1 MAYYLSPISRRQF
14 IDANGNPYSGGKIH
28 TYLAGTTTP
37 ATTYKDSLA
46 AASNTNPIIL
56 DTEGRTPYSVW
67 FTDDVVYKYSVTDS
81 ADTPVYTEDNVS
93 GINDFVIP
101 AVNEWVATTVTCVYS
116 SATVFTITGSDETA
130 TLHVG
135 RRLKITASNGT
146 NPVYAT
152 ITVSSYAP
160 STTTITYVVDSGTVA
175 NAAILV
181 SYGLLS
187 SVNPAVPKVA
197 LPDGSTA
204 VTQISSD
211 NTTKVATTA
220 FARSLL
226 VQYTNVRRQSIM
238 SAMVSSTGT
247 TDLGGS
253 TGGTTIV
260 TTKIGTA
267 PTSQVGLTPGSSY
280 VSITSMPLIVTAAN
294 GYGADVTG
302 TSTSNLTWTGLNSVP
317 AATYYLYVD
326 VNTSTG
332 ALVTGSTTIAPT
344 YQNGGTP
351 STAAATDT
359 FNIEQMVM
367 WSGNG
372 AAAVQVYRVYVG
384 QVDAVLGVTSGNLI
398 WYAVNGHFES
408 PYTATLPGTNVTISA
423 EHNIGCIPR
432 FTSVVI
438 QCTTDEDGYV
448 VGDEVIPHT
457 SNITGQSNPLNIA
470 ANKKTVYMRT
480 GLYAAF
486 GLINAGTGQSG
497 PLTAANWKYRLI
509 ADRGW

>member
-1 MAYYLSPISRRQF
+1 MAYLAPISRRQF

-37 ATTYKDSLA
+37 ATTYNDSLSA
-46 AASNTNPIIL
+46 SSNTNPIIL
-56 DTEGRTPYSVW
+56 DSEGRTPYSVW
-67 FTDDVVYKYSVTDS
+67 FTDDVVYKYAVTDS
-81 ADTPVYTEDNVS
+81 ADTPVFTEDNVS

-101 AVNEWVATTVTCVYS
+101 TVSEWVTTTVTCVYS
-116 SATVFTITGSDETA
+116 SATVFTISGSDETA

-152 ITVSSYAP
+152 ITVSSYAA

-204 VTQISSD
+204 VTQTSSD
-211 NTTKVATTA
+211 NTTKIATTA

-226 VQYTNVRRQSIM
+226 VQYTNLRRQTII
-238 SAMVSSTGT
+238 SAMVDSTGA

-260 TTKIGTA
+260 TTKIGAA
-267 PTSQVGLTPGSSY
+267 PASGASY
-280 VSITSMPLIVTAAN
+280 ASITAMPLIVTAAN
-294 GYGADVTG
+294 GYGADITG
-302 TSTSNLTWTGLNSVP
+302 TSTANLTWTGLNSVP
-317 AATYYLYVD
+317 SVTYYLYVD
-326 VNTSTG
+326 VATDGTV
-332 ALVTGSTTIAPT
+332 ATGSTTVAPT

-351 STAAATDT
+351 STTAATDT

-367 WSGNG
+367 WCGNG
-372 AAAVQVYRVYVG
+372 AVAEQKYRVYVG
-384 QVDAVLGVTSGNLI
+384 QVDATGGVTSANLI
-398 WYAVNGHFES
+398 WYAVNGTYES
-408 PYTATLPGTNVTISA
+408 SYTATLPGVSVLISSN
-423 EHNIGCIPR
+423 HYIGCIPR
-432 FTSVVI
+432 VTNILI
-438 QCTTDEDGYV
+438 QCTTADYGFA
-448 VGDEVIPHT
+448 VGDEIVPMT
-457 SNITGQSNPLNIA
+457 SGIASQGQPFSIA
-470 ANKKTVYMRT
+470 ASRKTVSTRT
-480 GLYAAF
+480 GAYASFAA
-486 GLINAGTGQSG
+486 INYTTGAV
-497 PLTAANWKYRLI
+497 TAALTSASWKYKLI

>member
-1 MAYYLSPISRRQF
+1 MAYLSPISRRQF
-14 IDANGNPYSGGKIH
+14 IDANGNPYSGGKIY

-37 ATTYKDSLA
+37 AATYQDSLS
-46 AASNTNPIIL
+46 ASLNTNPIIL
-56 DTEGRTPYSVW
+56 DSEGRTPYSVW
-67 FTDDVVYKYSVTDS
+67 FTDDIVYKYAVTDS
-81 ADTPVYTEDNVS
+81 AGTPVYTEDNVS
-93 GINDFVIP
+93 GINDFVTP
-101 AVNEWVATTVTCVYS
+101 TVSEWVATTFTCTYS
-116 SATVFTITGSDETA
+116 SATVFTVSGSDQTA

-152 ITVSSYAP
+152 ITVSSYAA
-160 STTTITYVVDSGTVA
+160 STTTITYVVDSGTVN

-181 SYGLLS
+181 YYGLLS

-211 NTTKVATTA
+211 NTTKIATTA

-226 VQYTNVRRQSIM
+226 VQYTNLRRQTII
-238 SAMVSSTGT
+238 SAMVNSSGI

-260 TTKIGTA
+260 TTKIGSA
-267 PTSQVGLTPGSSY
+267 PASGASY
-280 VSITSMPLIVTAAN
+280 ASITAMPLVVTAAK

-317 AATYYLYVD
+317 AVTYYLYVD
-326 VNTSTG
+326 VNESTG
-332 ALVTGSTTIAPT
+332 ALTTGSTTVAPT

-351 STAAATDT
+351 STTASTDT

-372 AAAVQVYRVYVG
+372 AAALQVYRVYVG
-384 QVDAVLGVTSGNLI
+384 QVDASGGVTTGNLY
-398 WYAVNGHFES
+398 WYAVNSTFDSG
-408 PYTATLPGTNVTISA
+408 YTATLPGVNTLITSN
-423 EHNIGCIPR
+423 HYIGCIPR
-432 FTSVVI
+432 NCAILI
-438 QCTTDEDGYV
+438 QCTTSDYGYAI
-448 VGDEVIPHT
+448 GDELVPYT
-457 SNITGQSNPLNIA
+457 SSISGQGAPFNVT
-470 ANKKTVYMRT
+470 ANRKSVYVKT
-480 GLYAAF
+480 GLYASF
-486 GLINAGTGQSG
+486 GINNYTTG
-497 PLTAANWKYRLI
+497 ANASATYASWKYKLV

>member
-67 FTDDVVYKYSVTDS
+67 FTDDVVYKYAVTDS

-101 AVNEWVATTVTCVYS
+101 TVSEWVATTVTCVYS

-187 SVNPAVPKVA
+187 SVNPAVPKVV
-197 LPDGSTA
+197 LPDGSSA
-204 VTQISSD
+204 VTQVSSD
-211 NTTKVATTA
+211 NTTKIATTA

-226 VQYTNVRRQSIM
+226 VQYTNLRRQAIM
-238 SAMVSSTGT
+238 SAMVDSLGRTA
-247 TDLGGS
+247 LGGS

-260 TTKIGTA
+260 TTAIGAA
-267 PTSQVGLTPGSSY
+267 PASGASY
-280 VSITSMPLIVTAAN
+280 ASITSMPLVVNAAN
-294 GYGADVTG
+294 GYGDDIVG
-302 TSTSNLTWTGLNSVP
+302 TSTSNLTWTGLNSAP
-317 AATYYLYVD
+317 AVTYYLYLD
-326 VNTSTG
+326 VATDGT
-332 ALVTGSTTIAPT
+332 VTTGSTTVAPT

-351 STAAATDT
+351 STTAATDT

-367 WSGNG
+367 WCGNG
-372 AAAVQVYRVYVG
+372 ATAVQTYRVYVG
-384 QVDAVLGVTSGNLI
+384 QVDATGGVTSANLI
-398 WYAVNGHFES
+398 WYAVNGNYDS
-408 PYTATLPGTNVTISA
+408 GYTATLPAVNTSITSS
-423 EHNIGCIPR
+423 HNIGCVPR
-432 FTSVVI
+432 FAQILI
-438 QCTTDEDGYV
+438 QCTTTQEGYA
-448 VGDEVIPHT
+448 VGDEITPAT
-457 SNITGQSNPLNIA
+457 SSSSGLIAPFNVA
-470 ANKKTVYMRT
+470 ANRKSVYVRT
-480 GLYAAF
+480 GAF
-486 GLINAGTGQSG
+486 VAFIFVSASTGINATA
-497 PLTAANWKYRLI
+497 TAASWKYKLV

>member
-1 MAYYLSPISRRQF
+1 MTYYLSPISRRQF

-67 FTDDVVYKYSVTDS
+67 FTDDVVYKYAVTDS

-101 AVNEWVATTVTCVYS
+101 TVSEWVATTVTCVYS

-152 ITVSSYAP
+152 ITVSSYAA

-211 NTTKVATTA
+211 NTSKVATTA

-226 VQYTNVRRQSIM
+226 VQYTNLRRQTIM
-238 SAMVSSTGT
+238 SAMVDSTGAT
-247 TDLGGS
+247 ALGGA

-260 TTKIGTA
+260 TTAIGAA
-267 PTSQVGLTPGSSY
+267 PASGASY
-280 VSITSMPLIVTAAN
+280 ASISSMPLVVNAAN
-294 GYGADVTG
+294 GYGDDIVG

-317 AATYYLYVD
+317 AVTYYLYLD
-326 VNTSTG
+326 VATDGTV
-332 ALVTGSTTIAPT
+332 ATGSTTVAPT

-351 STAAATDT
+351 SVTLGVDT
-359 FNIEQMVM
+359 FNVEQMAM
-367 WSGNG
+367 WKGNG
-372 AAAVQVYRVYVG
+372 AAALQCYRVYVG
-384 QVDAVLGVTSGNLI
+384 QVDATGGVTSANLI
-398 WYAVNGHFES
+398 WYAVNGVYDS
-408 PYTATLPGTNVTISA
+408 GYTATLPAASNGASKNHYLGVMPRYAKLTIKCITAQAGYVTGDEIEVSTGNGTNYMTIPVNS
-423 EHNIGCIPR
+423 
-432 FTSVVI
+432 TSLCSKFI
-438 QCTTDEDGYV
+438 L
-448 VGDEVIPHT
+448 
-457 SNITGQSNPLNIA
+457 SSTGVNLIDAS
-470 ANKKTVYMRT
+470 T
-480 GLYAAF
+480 GAMATLA
-486 GLINAGTGQSG
+486 
-497 PLTAANWKYRLI
+497 TAANWYYRI
-509 ADRGW
+509 VADRGW

>member
-67 FTDDVVYKYSVTDS
+67 FTDDVVYKYAVTDS
-81 ADTPVYTEDNVS
+81 ADAPVYTEDNVS

-101 AVNEWVATTVTCVYS
+101 TVSEWTATTVTCVYS

-135 RRLKITASNGT
+135 RRLKITASDGT

-181 SYGLLS
+181 SYGMLS

-204 VTQISSD
+204 VTQTSSD
-211 NTTKVATTA
+211 NTTKIATTA

-226 VQYTNVRRQSIM
+226 VQYTNLRRQAIM
-238 SAMVSSTGT
+238 SAMVDSSGRTA
-247 TDLGGS
+247 LGGS

-260 TTKIGTA
+260 TTAIGAA
-267 PTSQVGLTPGSSY
+267 PASGASY
-280 VSITSMPLIVTAAN
+280 ASITAMPLVVNAAN
-294 GYGADVTG
+294 GYGDDIVG
-302 TSTSNLTWTGLNSVP
+302 TSTSNLTWTGLNSAP
-317 AATYYLYVD
+317 AVTYYLYLD
-326 VNTSTG
+326 VATDGT
-332 ALVTGSTTIAPT
+332 VTTGSTTVAPT

-351 STAAATDT
+351 STTAATDT

-367 WSGNG
+367 WCGNG
-372 AAAVQVYRVYVG
+372 ATAVQTYRVYVG
-384 QVDAVLGVTSGNLI
+384 QVDATGGVTSANLI
-398 WYAVNGHFES
+398 WYAVNGNYDS
-408 PYTATLPGTNVTISA
+408 GYTATLPAAGAAISA
-423 EHNIGCIPR
+423 NHYIGCIPR
-432 FTSVVI
+432 YNNILI
-438 QCTTDEDGYV
+438 QCTTTDEGYA
-448 VGDEVIPHT
+448 VGDEIVPYT
-457 SNITGQSNPLNIA
+457 SSISGSMQPFNMA
-470 ANKKTVYMRT
+470 ANRKSVYIKT
-480 GLYAAF
+480 GGFISFAF
-486 GLINAGTGQSG
+486 TSYTLGFQR
-497 PLTAANWKYRLI
+497 TAAPASWKYKLVS
-509 ADRGW
+509 DRGW

>member
-1 MAYYLSPISRRQF
+1 MAYLAPFSRRQF
-14 IDANGNPYSGGKIH
+14 IDANGNPYSGGKIW

-37 ATTYKDSLA
+37 ATTYQDNLSA
-46 AASNTNPIIL
+46 TPNTNPIIL
-56 DTEGRTPYSVW
+56 DSEGRTPYSVW
-67 FTDDVVYKYSVTDS
+67 LTDDVNYKYAVLESD
-81 ADTPVYTEDNVS
+81 DTPIYTEDNVS
-93 GINDFVIP
+93 GINDFVAP
-101 AVNEWVATTVTCVYS
+101 SVSEWVATSVTCTYS
-116 SATVFTITGSDETA
+116 SATVFTISGSDETS

-152 ITVSSYAP
+152 ITVSSYAA

-181 SYGLLS
+181 YYGLLS
-187 SVNPAVPKVA
+187 SVNPAVPKIA

-211 NTTKVATTA
+211 NSTNVATTA

-226 VQYTNVRRQSIM
+226 VQYTNMKRQTIM
-238 SAMVSSTGT
+238 SAMINSTGG

-260 TTKIGTA
+260 TTKIGVA
-267 PTSQVGLTPGSSY
+267 PASGASY
-280 VSITSMPLIVTAAN
+280 ASISSMPLVVNAAN
-294 GYGADVTG
+294 GYGDDIVG

-317 AATYYLYVD
+317 SVTYYLYLD
-326 VNTSTG
+326 VATDGT
-332 ALVTGSTTIAPT
+332 VTTGSTTVAPT

-351 STAAATDT
+351 STTASTDT

-367 WSGNG
+367 WCGNG
-372 AAAVQVYRVYVG
+372 ATAVQKYRVYVG
-384 QVDAVLGVTSGNLI
+384 QVDATGGVTSANLI
-398 WYAVNGHFES
+398 WYAVNGFYES
-408 PYTATLPGTNVTISA
+408 PYTATLPAVNTTISSN
-423 EHNIGCIPR
+423 HYIGCIPR
-432 FTSVVI
+432 VAQVVI
-438 QCTTDEDGYV
+438 QCTTADIGYA
-448 VGDEVIPHT
+448 VGDEVRPHT
-457 SNITGQSNPLNIA
+457 GNITGQSNPTNVA
-470 ANKKTVYMRT
+470 ANTKTVYMRT

-486 GLINAGTGQSG
+486 GLINMTTGQSS
-497 PLTAANWKYRLI
+497 PLTAASWKYKLI

>member
-1 MAYYLSPISRRQF
+1 MAYLAPISRRQF

-37 ATTYKDSLA
+37 ATTYQDSLSA
-46 AASNTNPIIL
+46 TPNTNPIIL
-56 DTEGRTPYSVW
+56 DSEGRTPYSVW
-67 FTDDVVYKYSVTDS
+67 FTDDVVYKYAVTDS
-81 ADTPVYTEDNVS
+81 ADAAVYTEDNIS
-93 GINDFVIP
+93 GINDFVITT
-101 AVNEWVATTVTCVYS
+101 VSEWVLTTVTCTYS
-116 SATVFTITGSDETA
+116 SATVFTIAGSDETS

-152 ITVSSYAP
+152 ITVSSYAA

-204 VTQISSD
+204 VTQAPGD

-226 VQYTNVRRQSIM
+226 VQYTNLRRQAII
-238 SAMVSSTGT
+238 SAMVSSTGAT
-247 TDLGGS
+247 ALGGS

-260 TTKIGTA
+260 TTAISTA
-267 PTSQVGLTPGSSY
+267 PASGASY
-280 VSITSMPLIVTAAN
+280 ASITAMPLIVSAAN

-302 TSTSNLTWTGLNSVP
+302 TSTANLTWTVLNSAP
-317 AATYYLYVD
+317 AVTYYLYVD
-326 VNTSTG
+326 VNESTG
-332 ALVTGSTTIAPT
+332 ALTTGSTTLAPV

-351 STAAATDT
+351 SVTSGQDT
-359 FNIEQMVM
+359 FNVEQMVM

-372 AAAVQVYRVYVG
+372 ATAVQVYRVYVG
-384 QVDAVLGVTSGNLI
+384 QVDASGGATTGNLV
-398 WYAVNGHFES
+398 WYAVNGVYDS
-408 PYTATLPGTNVTISA
+408 GYTSTLPAAGSLITKT
-423 EHNIGCIPR
+423 HNLGIAPR
-432 FTSVVI
+432 VANI
-438 QCTTDEDGYV
+438 IIKCTTAEYDYV
-448 VGDEVIPHT
+448 AGDEVTPFLQVAGGGFMGSFT
-457 SNITGQSNPLNIA
+457 VARNT
-470 ANKKTVYMRT
+470 KTIYART
-480 GLYAAF
+480 GGNTSFIVISAT
-486 GLINAGTGQSG
+486 GTGSTA
-497 PLTAANWKYRLI
+497 TAASWAYKLV

>member
-1 MAYYLSPISRRQF
+1 M
-14 IDANGNPYSGGKIH
+14 
-28 TYLAGTTTP
+28 
-37 ATTYKDSLA
+37 
-46 AASNTNPIIL
+46 
-56 DTEGRTPYSVW
+56 
-67 FTDDVVYKYSVTDS
+67 YKYAVTDS
-81 ADTPVYTEDNVS
+81 ADAPVYTEDNVS

-101 AVNEWVATTVTCVYS
+101 TVSEWTATTVTCVYS

-211 NTTKVATTA
+211 NTNKIATTA

-226 VQYTNVRRQSIM
+226 VQYTNLKRQTIM
-238 SAMVSSTGT
+238 SAMVSSTGAT
-247 TDLGGS
+247 ALGGS

-260 TTKIGTA
+260 TTAIGVA
-267 PTSQVGLTPGSSY
+267 PSSGDSY
-280 VSITSMPLIVTAAN
+280 ASITAMPLVVNAAN
-294 GYGADVTG
+294 GYGDDIVG
-302 TSTSNLTWTGLNSVP
+302 TSTANLTWTGLNSVP
-317 AATYYLYVD
+317 AVTYYLYLD
-326 VNTSTG
+326 VATDGTV
-332 ALVTGSTTIAPT
+332 ATGSTTVAPT

-351 STAAATDT
+351 STTAATDT

-367 WSGNG
+367 WAGNG
-372 AAAVQVYRVYVG
+372 ATAVQKYRVYVG
-384 QVDAVLGVTSGNLI
+384 QVDATGGVTSANLI
-398 WYAVNGHFES
+398 WYAVNGLYDS
-408 PYTATLPGTNVTISA
+408 GYTATFPVAGTNIEKS
-423 EHNIGCIPR
+423 HNIGVTPLVSSLLCRCTTIDSAYNVGDVIEP
-432 FTSVVI
+432 FTSSFSGNVFSPFTKYSTALKVGFTAGSNVNFCI
-438 QCTTDEDGYV
+438 QNKTTGA
-448 VGDEVIPHT
+448 
-457 SNITGQSNPLNIA
+457 Q
-470 ANKKTVYMRT
+470 AN
-480 GLYAAF
+480 G
-486 GLINAGTGQSG
+486 
-497 PLTAANWKYRLI
+497 TAASWSYKLV

>member
-14 IDANGNPYSGGKIH
+14 IDANGSPYSGGKIW

-56 DTEGRTPYSVW
+56 DSEGRTPYSVW
-67 FTDDVVYKYSVTDS
+67 FADDVVYKYAVLESD
-81 ADTPVYTEDNVS
+81 DTPIYTEDNVS

-101 AVNEWVATTVTCVYS
+101 TVSEWVATTVTCVYS

-152 ITVSSYAP
+152 ITVSSYAA

-181 SYGLLS
+181 SYSLLS
-187 SVNPAVPKVA
+187 SVNPAVPKIA

-211 NTTKVATTA
+211 NTTKLATTA

-226 VQYTNVRRQSIM
+226 VQYTNLRRQTIM
-238 SAMVSSTGT
+238 SAPIDTNGMTA
-247 TDLGGS
+247 LGGS
-253 TGGTTIV
+253 VGAMTTVV
-260 TTKIGTA
+260 TTAIGAA
-267 PTSQVGLTPGSSY
+267 PASGAAYTT
-280 VSITSMPLIVTAAN
+280 TMPLKVTAAN
-294 GYGADVTG
+294 GYGNDVTG
-302 TSTSNLTWTGLNSVP
+302 TSVSNLTWTSINTSG
-317 AATYYLYVD
+317 TYYLYVD
-326 VNTSTG
+326 VDETTG
-332 ALVTGSTTIAPT
+332 ALTTGSTKLVPI
-344 YQNGGTP
+344 YQVAGVPAVT
-351 STAAATDT
+351 STQDT

-367 WSGNG
+367 WCGNG
-372 AAAVQVYRVYVG
+372 ATAVQKYRVYVG
-384 QVDAVLGVTSGNLI
+384 QVDTTGATTSNLI
-398 WYAVNGHFES
+398 WYTINGVYDS
-408 PYTATLPGTNVTISA
+408 GYTATFPGLGVNA
-423 EHNIGCIPR
+423 EKSHQLGVHPR
-432 FTSVVI
+432 NSI
-438 QCTTDEDGYV
+438 ILCKCTTIDAAYA
-448 VGDEVIPHT
+448 VGDTAVPCVALGATTFTPLSIYATASKVGFTTYST
-457 SNITGQSNPLNIA
+457 SIQNKSTGVAQGMTLASWA
-470 ANKKTVYMRT
+470 
-480 GLYAAF
+480 
-486 GLINAGTGQSG
+486 
-497 PLTAANWKYRLI
+497 YRLI

>member
-67 FTDDVVYKYSVTDS
+67 FTDDVVYKYAVTDS

-101 AVNEWVATTVTCVYS
+101 TVSEWVATTVTCVYS

-197 LPDGSTA
+197 LPDGSSA
-204 VTQISSD
+204 VTQVSSD
-211 NTTKVATTA
+211 NTTKIATTA

-226 VQYTNVRRQSIM
+226 VQYTNLRRQTII
-238 SAMVSSTGT
+238 SAPIDTNGMTA
-247 TDLGGS
+247 LGGS
-253 TGGTTIV
+253 VGAATTVV
-260 TTKIGTA
+260 TTAIGAA
-267 PTSQVGLTPGSSY
+267 PASGAAYT
-280 VSITSMPLIVTAAN
+280 ITMPLKVTAAN
-294 GYGADVTG
+294 GYGNDVTG
-302 TSTSNLTWTGLNSVP
+302 TSASNLTWTSINTSG
-317 AATYYLYVD
+317 TYYLYVD
-326 VNTSTG
+326 VNETTG
-332 ALVTGSTTIAPT
+332 ALTTGSTKLVPI
-344 YQNGGTP
+344 YQAAGVP
-351 STAAATDT
+351 SATSTQDT

-367 WSGNG
+367 WCGNG
-372 AAAVQVYRVYVG
+372 ASAVQKYRVYVG
-384 QVDAVLGVTSGNLI
+384 QVDTTGATTSNLI
-398 WYAVNGHFES
+398 WYTINGIYDS
-408 PYTATLPGTNVTISA
+408 GYTATIPALGTNVERS
-423 EHNIGCIPR
+423 HNIGTTPYIFR
-432 FTSVVI
+432 FLTK
-438 QCTTDEDGYV
+438 CTTANIGYSIGDV
-448 VGDEVIPHT
+448 VEPYTIQGATTFTPY
-457 SNITGQSNPLNIA
+457 SKYANNI
-470 ANKKTVYMRT
+470 KV
-480 GLYAAF
+480 GLTTY
-486 GLINAGTGQSG
+486 GTGIQNKTTGAYDS
-497 PLTAANWKYRLI
+497 PTYASWAYRLT

>member
-1 MAYYLSPISRRQF
+1 MAYLSPISRRQF

-28 TYLAGTTTP
+28 TYLAGTTTQ
-37 ATTYKDSLA
+37 ATTYKDSLS

-67 FTDDVVYKYSVTDS
+67 FTDDVVYKYEVTDS
-81 ADTPVYTEDNVS
+81 ADAPVYTEDNVS

-101 AVNEWVATTVTCVYS
+101 TVSEWVATTVTCVYS

-152 ITVSSYAP
+152 ITVSSYAA

-181 SYGLLS
+181 SYGMLS

-226 VQYTNVRRQSIM
+226 VQYTNLRRQTII
-238 SAMVSSTGT
+238 SAMVSSTGA

-260 TTKIGTA
+260 TTNIGAA
-267 PTSQVGLTPGSSY
+267 PASGATY
-280 VSITSMPLIVTAAN
+280 ASITAMPLIVTAAN
-294 GYGADVTG
+294 GYGADITG

-317 AATYYLYVD
+317 SVTYYLYLD
-326 VNTSTG
+326 VATNGTV
-332 ALVTGSTTIAPT
+332 ATGSTTVAPT

-351 STAAATDT
+351 STTASTDT

-367 WSGNG
+367 WCGNG
-372 AAAVQVYRVYVG
+372 AAAEQKYRVYVG
-384 QVDAVLGVTSGNLI
+384 QVDATGGVTSANLI
-398 WYAVNGHFES
+398 WYAVNSTYES
-408 PYTATLPGTNVTISA
+408 AYTTTLPAVSVAVSSN
-423 EHNIGCIPR
+423 HNIGCIPR
-432 FTSVVI
+432 YSNVSI
-438 QCTTDEDGYV
+438 QCITAEYGFV
-448 VGDEVIPHT
+448 AGDEVVPFT
-457 SNITGQSNPLNIA
+457 SGIASQGQPFSIA
-470 ANKKTVYMRT
+470 ATRKSLSFRT
-480 GLYAAF
+480 GAF
-486 GLINAGTGQSG
+486 ASFALINNTTGAVAAA
-497 PLTAANWKYRLI
+497 LTAGSWKYRLI